1 MDYSRHDMIIM
12 ILDYLHNNNLIDSL
26 ITLENETNISLFSY
40 NKEISFLRKLIIDG
54 IWDEAINFLSPL
66 KENKNFNYQ
75 LANYYIRFQEF
86 FELSESNDDISKEKM
101 ESKLLNLKK
110 ACNKEQFNEV
120 VKIFQKNSIKEIEN
134 YKNWSVLTGRYNT
147 FENIRELMKS
157 IYPINEENEKKTE
170 KNILQKC
177 IEKISGNENYNQGN
191 IINPVKDFIN
201 KKDEKEK
208 SAFELRNIN
217 YNNTS
222 IDNTKINNNNLDI
235 SDSTGNLQE
244 LYSMLNKRKIEREKE
259 KEKNRITQ
267 FNAYKQV
274 RQNKDSKI
282 EIDAKPKQKKK

>member
-86 FELSESNDDISKEKM
+86 FELSESNDDISKEKL

-170 KNILQKC
+170 NNILQKC

>member
-1 MDYSRHDMIIM
+1 MVLM
-12 ILDYLHNNNLIDSL
+12 ILDYLYNNNLIDSL

-54 IWDEAINFLSPL
+54 IWDEVINFLSPL
-66 KENKNFNYQ
+66 KENKNFNFQ

-86 FELSESNDDISKEKM
+86 FEASENNDNISKETL

-120 VKIFQKNSIKEIEN
+120 VNIFQKNSIKEIEK
-134 YKNWSVLTGRYNT
+134 YKNWSVFTGRYNT
-147 FENIRELMKS
+147 FKKIRELMNQ
-157 IYPINEENEKKTE
+157 IYPINEENEKKLE
-170 KNILQKC
+170 KDLLKKC
-177 IEKISGNENYNQGN
+177 MEKISGSENYNKGN
-191 IINPVKDFIN
+191 IINPINDFIN
-201 KKDEKEK
+201 KKEDKEK
-208 SAFELRNIN
+208 SAFDLRNIN
-217 YNNTS
+217 YNIEDTS
-222 IDNTKINNNNLDI
+222 KLNDDNNHNLDI

-274 RQNKDSKI
+274 KQIKDTKI
-282 EIDAKPKQKKK
+282 EIEAKPKKK

>member
-86 FELSESNDDISKEKM
+86 FELSESNDDISKEKL

-134 YKNWSVLTGRYNT
+134 YKNWSVLRGRYNT

-244 LYSMLNKRKIEREKE
+244 LYSILNKRKIEREKE

>member
-86 FELSESNDDISKEKM
+86 FELSESNDDISKEKL

-274 RQNKDSKI
+274 RQNKD
-282 EIDAKPKQKKK
+282 

>member
-1 MDYSRHDMIIM
+1 MDYSKHDMVLM
-12 ILDYLHNNNLIDSL
+12 ILDYLYNNNLIDSL

-54 IWDEAINFLSPL
+54 IWDEVINFLSPL
-66 KENKNFNYQ
+66 KENKNFNFQ

-86 FELSESNDDISKEKM
+86 FEASENNDNISKETL

-120 VKIFQKNSIKEIEN
+120 VNIFQKNSIKEIEK
-134 YKNWSVLTGRYNT
+134 YKNWSVFTGRYNT
-147 FENIRELMKS
+147 FKKIRELMNQ
-157 IYPINEENEKKTE
+157 IYPINEENEKKLE
-170 KNILQKC
+170 KDLLKKC
-177 IEKISGNENYNQGN
+177 MEKISGSENYNKGN
-191 IINPVKDFIN
+191 IINPINDFIN
-201 KKDEKEK
+201 KKEDKEK
-208 SAFELRNIN
+208 SAFDLRNIN
-217 YNNTS
+217 YNIEDTS
-222 IDNTKINNNNLDI
+222 KLNDDNNHNLDI

-274 RQNKDSKI
+274 KQIKDTKI
-282 EIDAKPKQKKK
+282 EIEAKPKKK

>member
-1 MDYSRHDMIIM
+1 MDYSKHDMVLM
-12 ILDYLHNNNLIDSL
+12 ILDYLYNNNLIDSL

-54 IWDEAINFLSPL
+54 IWDEVINFLSPL
-66 KENKNFNYQ
+66 KENKNFNFQ

-86 FELSESNDDISKEKM
+86 FEASENNDNISKETL

-120 VKIFQKNSIKEIEN
+120 VNIFQKNSIKEIEK
-134 YKNWSVLTGRYNT
+134 YKNWSVFTGRYNT
-147 FENIRELMKS
+147 FKKIRELMNQ
-157 IYPINEENEKKTE
+157 IYPINEENEKKLE
-170 KNILQKC
+170 KDLLKKC
-177 IEKISGNENYNQGN
+177 LEKISGSENYNKGN
-191 IINPVKDFIN
+191 IINPINDFIN
-201 KKDEKEK
+201 KKEDKEK
-208 SAFELRNIN
+208 SAFDLRNIN
-217 YNNTS
+217 YNIEDTS
-222 IDNTKINNNNLDI
+222 KLNDDNNHNLDI

-274 RQNKDSKI
+274 KQIKDTKLEI
-282 EIDAKPKQKKK
+282 EAKPKKK

>member
-1 MDYSRHDMIIM
+1 MVLM
-12 ILDYLHNNNLIDSL
+12 ILDYLYNNNLIDSL

-54 IWDEAINFLSPL
+54 IWDEVINFLSPL
-66 KENKNFNYQ
+66 KENKNFNFQ

-86 FELSESNDDISKEKM
+86 FEASENNDNISKETL

-120 VKIFQKNSIKEIEN
+120 VNIFQKNSIKEIEK
-134 YKNWSVLTGRYNT
+134 YKNWSVFTGRYNT
-147 FENIRELMKS
+147 FKKIRELMNQ
-157 IYPINEENEKKTE
+157 IYPINEENEKKLE
-170 KNILQKC
+170 KDLLKKC
-177 IEKISGNENYNQGN
+177 MEKISGSENYNKGN
-191 IINPVKDFIN
+191 IINPINDFIN
-201 KKDEKEK
+201 KKEDKEK
-208 SAFELRNIN
+208 SAFDLRNIN
-217 YNNTS
+217 YNIEDTS
-222 IDNTKINNNNLDI
+222 KLNDDNNHNLDI

-274 RQNKDSKI
+274 KQIKDSKI
-282 EIDAKPKQKKK
+282 EIEAKPKKK

>member
-12 ILDYLHNNNLIDSL
+12 ILDYLYNNNLIDSL

-86 FELSESNDDISKEKM
+86 FELSESNDDVSKEKL

-120 VKIFQKNSIKEIEN
+120 N
-134 YKNWSVLTGRYNT
+134 YKNWSIFTGRYNT

-157 IYPINEENEKKTE
+157 IYPINEENERKTE
-170 KNILQKC
+170 KNILKKC
-177 IEKISGNENYNQGN
+177 IEKISGNENYNKGN
-191 IINPVKDFIN
+191 IINPVNDFIN
-201 KKDEKEK
+201 KKEEKEK

-217 YNNTS
+217 YNNKS

-244 LYSMLNKRKIEREKE
+244 IYSMLNKRKIEREKE

-267 FNAYKQV
+267 FNAYKQIK
-274 RQNKDSKI
+274 QNKDSKI
-282 EIDAKPKQKKK
+282 EIEAKPKQKKK

>member
-1 MDYSRHDMIIM
+1 MVLM
-12 ILDYLHNNNLIDSL
+12 ILDYLYNNNLIDSL

-54 IWDEAINFLSPL
+54 IWDEVINFLSPL
-66 KENKNFNYQ
+66 KENKNFNFQ

-86 FELSESNDDISKEKM
+86 FEASENNDNISKETL

-120 VKIFQKNSIKEIEN
+120 VNIFQKNSIKEIEK
-134 YKNWSVLTGRYNT
+134 YKNWSVFTGRYNT
-147 FENIRELMKS
+147 FKKIRELMNQ
-157 IYPINEENEKKTE
+157 IYPINEENEKKLE
-170 KNILQKC
+170 KDLLKKC
-177 IEKISGNENYNQGN
+177 LEKISGSENYNKGN
-191 IINPVKDFIN
+191 IINPINDFIN
-201 KKDEKEK
+201 KKEDKEK
-208 SAFELRNIN
+208 SAFEIRNIN
-217 YNNTS
+217 YNIEDTS
-222 IDNTKINNNNLDI
+222 KLNNDNNHNLDI

-274 RQNKDSKI
+274 KQIKDSKI
-282 EIDAKPKQKKK
+282 EIEAKPKKK

>member
-1 MDYSRHDMIIM
+1 MDYSKHDMIIM
-12 ILDYLHNNNLIDSL
+12 ILDYLYNNNLIDSL

-54 IWDEAINFLSPL
+54 IWDEVINFLSPL

-75 LANYYIRFQEF
+75 LAIYYIRFQEF
-86 FELSESNDDISKEKM
+86 FELSESNDDVSKEKL

-134 YKNWSVLTGRYNT
+134 YKNWSIFTGRYNT

-157 IYPINEENEKKTE
+157 IYPINEENERKTE
-170 KNILQKC
+170 KNILKKC
-177 IEKISGNENYNQGN
+177 IEKITGNDNYNKGN
-191 IINPVKDFIN
+191 IINPVNDFIN
-201 KKDEKEK
+201 KKEEKEK

-222 IDNTKINNNNLDI
+222 IDTTKINNNNLDI

-267 FNAYKQV
+267 FNAYKQIK
-274 RQNKDSKI
+274 QNKDPKI
-282 EIDAKPKQKKK
+282 EIEAKPKKKKK

>member
-1 MDYSRHDMIIM
+1 MDYSKHDMVLM
-12 ILDYLHNNNLIDSL
+12 ILDYLYNNNLIDSL

-54 IWDEAINFLSPL
+54 IWDEVINFLSPL
-66 KENKNFNYQ
+66 KENKNFNFQ

-86 FELSESNDDISKEKM
+86 FEASENNDNISKETL

-120 VKIFQKNSIKEIEN
+120 VNIFQKNSIKEIEK
-134 YKNWSVLTGRYNT
+134 YKNWSVFTGRYNT
-147 FENIRELMKS
+147 FKKIRELMNQ
-157 IYPINEENEKKTE
+157 IYPINEENEKKLE
-170 KNILQKC
+170 KDLLKKC
-177 IEKISGNENYNQGN
+177 MEKISGSENYNKGN
-191 IINPVKDFIN
+191 IINPINDFIN
-201 KKDEKEK
+201 KKEDKEK
-208 SAFELRNIN
+208 SAFEIRNIN
-217 YNNTS
+217 YNIEDTS
-222 IDNTKINNNNLDI
+222 KLNDDNNHNLDI

-274 RQNKDSKI
+274 KQIKDSKI
-282 EIDAKPKQKKK
+282 EIEAKPKKK

>member
-1 MDYSRHDMIIM
+1 MVLM
-12 ILDYLHNNNLIDSL
+12 ILDYLYNNNLIDSL

-54 IWDEAINFLSPL
+54 IWDEVINFLSPL
-66 KENKNFNYQ
+66 KENKNFNFQ

-86 FELSESNDDISKEKM
+86 FEASENNDNISKETL

-120 VKIFQKNSIKEIEN
+120 VNIFQKNSIKEIEK
-134 YKNWSVLTGRYNT
+134 YKNWSVFTGRYNT
-147 FENIRELMKS
+147 FKKIRELMNQ
-157 IYPINEENEKKTE
+157 IYPINEENEKKLE
-170 KNILQKC
+170 KDLLKKC
-177 IEKISGNENYNQGN
+177 MEKISGSENYNKGN
-191 IINPVKDFIN
+191 IINPINDFIN
-201 KKDEKEK
+201 KKEDKEK
-208 SAFELRNIN
+208 SAFEIRNIN
-217 YNNTS
+217 YNIEDTS
-222 IDNTKINNNNLDI
+222 KLNNDNNHNLDI

-274 RQNKDSKI
+274 KQIKDSKI
-282 EIDAKPKQKKK
+282 EIEAKPKKK

>member
-1 MDYSRHDMIIM
+1 MDYSKHDMVLM
-12 ILDYLHNNNLIDSL
+12 ILDYLYNNNLIDSL

-54 IWDEAINFLSPL
+54 IWDEVINFLSPL
-66 KENKNFNYQ
+66 KENKNFNFQ

-86 FELSESNDDISKEKM
+86 FEASENNDNISKETL

-120 VKIFQKNSIKEIEN
+120 VNIFQKNSIKEIEK
-134 YKNWSVLTGRYNT
+134 YKNWSVFTGRYNT
-147 FENIRELMKS
+147 FKKIRELMNQ
-157 IYPINEENEKKTE
+157 IYPINEENEKKLE
-170 KNILQKC
+170 KDLLKKC
-177 IEKISGNENYNQGN
+177 LEKISGSENYNKGN
-191 IINPVKDFIN
+191 IINPINDFIN
-201 KKDEKEK
+201 KKEDKEK
-208 SAFELRNIN
+208 SAFDLRNIN
-217 YNNTS
+217 YNIEDTS
-222 IDNTKINNNNLDI
+222 KLNNDNNHNLDI

-274 RQNKDSKI
+274 KQIKDSKI
-282 EIDAKPKQKKK
+282 EIEAKPKKK

>member
-1 MDYSRHDMIIM
+1 MDYSKHDMVLM
-12 ILDYLHNNNLIDSL
+12 ILDYLYNNNLIDSL

-54 IWDEAINFLSPL
+54 IWDEVINFLSPL
-66 KENKNFNYQ
+66 KENKNFNFQ

-86 FELSESNDDISKEKM
+86 FEASENNDNISKETL

-120 VKIFQKNSIKEIEN
+120 VNIFQKNSIKEIEK
-134 YKNWSVLTGRYNT
+134 YKNWSVFTGRYNT
-147 FENIRELMKS
+147 FKKIRELMNQ
-157 IYPINEENEKKTE
+157 IYPINEENEKKLE
-170 KNILQKC
+170 KDLLKKC
-177 IEKISGNENYNQGN
+177 MEKISGSENYNKGN
-191 IINPVKDFIN
+191 IINPINDFIN
-201 KKDEKEK
+201 KKEDKKK
-208 SAFELRNIN
+208 SDFDLRNIN
-217 YNNTS
+217 YNIEDTS
-222 IDNTKINNNNLDI
+222 KLNNDNNHNLDI

-274 RQNKDSKI
+274 KQIKDTKI
-282 EIDAKPKQKKK
+282 EIEAKPKKK

>member
-1 MDYSRHDMIIM
+1 MDYSKHDMVLM
-12 ILDYLHNNNLIDSL
+12 ILDYLYNNNLIDSL

-54 IWDEAINFLSPL
+54 IWDEVINFLSPL
-66 KENKNFNYQ
+66 KENKNFNFQ

-86 FELSESNDDISKEKM
+86 FEASENNDNISKETL

-120 VKIFQKNSIKEIEN
+120 VNIFQKNSIKEIEK

-147 FENIRELMKS
+147 FKKIRELMNQ
-157 IYPINEENEKKTE
+157 IYPINEENEKKLE
-170 KNILQKC
+170 KDLLKKC
-177 IEKISGNENYNQGN
+177 LEKISGSENYNKGN
-191 IINPVKDFIN
+191 IINPINDFIN
-201 KKDEKEK
+201 KKEDKEK
-208 SAFELRNIN
+208 SAFDLRNIN
-217 YNNTS
+217 YNIEDTS
-222 IDNTKINNNNLDI
+222 KLNDDNNHNLDI

-274 RQNKDSKI
+274 KQIKDTKI
-282 EIDAKPKQKKK
+282 EIEAKPKKK

>member
-86 FELSESNDDISKEKM
+86 FELSESNDDISKEKL

>member
-54 IWDEAINFLSPL
+54 IWDEVINFLSPL

-86 FELSESNDDISKEKM
+86 FELSESNDDISKEKL

-157 IYPINEENEKKTE
+157 IYPINEENERKTD

-201 KKDEKEK
+201 KKEEKEK

>member
-1 MDYSRHDMIIM
+1 MDYSKHDMVLM
-12 ILDYLHNNNLIDSL
+12 ILDYLYNNNLIDSL

-54 IWDEAINFLSPL
+54 IWDEVINFLSPL
-66 KENKNFNYQ
+66 KENKNFNFQ

-86 FELSESNDDISKEKM
+86 FEASENNDNISKETL